1 MMTPR
6 HKRKIGAACSWL
18 CQRRAYCH
26 CVDERTPPLPA
37 SISLSVKWEFTCL
50 LTVFPKVFK
59 GKKRGYGSQSSGSP
73 SARLPSMTANTQSIS
88 LMRFRVSSF
97 SFKSKHKPRGFGLL
111 CSVALFVHLWSDYR
125 VFVLYCLKY
134 SFKS

>member
-1 MMTPR
+1 METEQRKKDERRVQERVLEKAEKCELEHELIGTDFLEKVAGNVCCMMTPR

-37 SISLSVKWEFTCL
+37 SLSLSVKWEFTCL

-59 GKKRGYGSQSSGSP
+59 GKKRGYG
-73 SARLPSMTANTQSIS
+73 
-88 LMRFRVSSF
+88 
-97 SFKSKHKPRGFGLL
+97 
-111 CSVALFVHLWSDYR
+111 
-125 VFVLYCLKY
+125 
-134 SFKS
+134 